1 MVVLIPMWY
10 FSSKGNRTLGSGKQQ
25 RTRDDSGYEG
35 VEQDAFIVDDELDE
49 DEDDRKHEDIELK

>member
-1 MVVLIPMWY
+1 MSILIPMWY
-10 FSSKGNRTLGSGKQQ
+10 FSRTGKRSLGAGKQQ

-49 DEDDRKHEDIELK
+49 DENDRKHEDIELK